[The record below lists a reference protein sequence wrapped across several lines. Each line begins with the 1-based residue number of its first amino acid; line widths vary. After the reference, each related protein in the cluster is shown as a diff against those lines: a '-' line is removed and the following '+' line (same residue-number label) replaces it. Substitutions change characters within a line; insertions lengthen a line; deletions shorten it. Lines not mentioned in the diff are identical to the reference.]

1 MATLGGEDGAH
12 RLDVALGARIR
23 RFRKA
28 RNMSQER
35 LADAAGVTFQQIQ
48 KYERG
53 ANRVS
58 FSRLALIA
66 NALNTPL
73 SELIAGL
80 EPSPRPGAIALADMM
95 HTPGASELIEAYAA
109 IRAENVRQCLLSLV
123 QELARGALAREASL
137 RELDDGPCD
146 EDQHEPVS

>member
-1 MATLGGEDGAH
+1 
-12 RLDVALGARIR
+12 
-23 RFRKA
+23 
-28 RNMSQER
+28 MSQER

-66 NALNTPL
+66 SALNTPL
-73 SELIAGL
+73 AELIAGL
-80 EPSPRPGAIALADMM
+80 DPSPRPGAPALADMM
-95 HTPGASELIEAYAA
+95 HTPGASELMEAYAA

-123 QELARGALAREASL
+123 QELARGALAREATL
-137 RELDDGPCD
+137 RQLEAGPYDDGR
-146 EDQHEPVS
+146 HEPVS

>member
-1 MATLGGEDGAH
+1 MATLSGEAGAH

-23 RFRKA
+23 RYRKA

-35 LADAAGVTFQQIQ
+35 LAEAAGVTFQQIQ

-66 NALNTPL
+66 AALDTALP
-73 SELIAGL
+73 ELIAGL
-80 EPSPRPGAIALADMM
+80 GTEREPLASDETGGRM
-95 HTPGASELIEAYAA
+95 HPPGASELVEAYAA
-109 IRAENVRQCLLSLV
+109 IRTEAVRRCLVELV
-123 QELARGALAREASL
+123 QELARAAEPKDERKPPCE
-137 RELDDGPCD
+137 DGR
-146 EDQHEPVS
+146 HEPIS

>member
-1 MATLGGEDGAH
+1 MATLSGEAGAH

-23 RFRKA
+23 RYRKA

-35 LADAAGVTFQQIQ
+35 LAEAVGVTFQQIQ

-66 NALNTPL
+66 NALDTALP
-73 SELIAGL
+73 ELIAGL
-80 EPSPRPGAIALADMM
+80 GAEHAPQAAREAEGCLR
-95 HTPGASELIEAYAA
+95 TPGASELVEAYAA
-109 IRAENVRQCLLSLV
+109 IRTEAVRRCLVELV
-123 QELARGALAREASL
+123 QELARAAEPKDERKPPCE
-137 RELDDGPCD
+137 DGK
-146 EDQHEPVS
+146 HEPVS

>member
-1 MATLGGEDGAH
+1 MATAGGEAGAH

-28 RNMSQER
+28 RSMSQER
-35 LADAAGVTFQQIQ
+35 LAEAVGVTFQQIQ

-66 NALNTPL
+66 DALGTPL
-73 SELIAGL
+73 AELIAGI
-80 EPSPRPGAIALADMM
+80 GAPKAGAPDPQAGLG
-95 HTPGASELIEAYAA
+95 TPGAAELVQAYAA
-109 IRAENVRQCLLSLV
+109 IRGEAVRRCLVELV
-123 QELARGALAREASL
+123 QELAREASGPDPRDTSGTDAP
-137 RELDDGPCD
+137 REPA
-146 EDQHEPVS
+146 P